1 MVSHAFCLNL
11 LGFVCT
17 SPVAVRAGVG
27 VSDDP
32 RALYHSMH
40 SYLASSAVDGVK
52 VDCQVGSTSVVGQGL
67 LWPCLA
73 VLCMLCCAPLHMC
86 RSTYQIAHRAT
97 YCVLS

>member
-1 MVSHAFCLNL
+1 MVSQAFCLTL
-11 LGFVCT
+11 LGFVWP

-52 VDCQVGSTSVVGQGL
+52 VDCQVRLTSVVEQGW

-73 VLCMLCCAPLHMC
+73 VLCMLCCA
-86 RSTYQIAHRAT
+86 
-97 YCVLS
+97 VLCSITHV